1 MAKESFF
8 SDRNYDGTITISDIW
23 ISFQELAISVGW
35 YVKAFLNLFTN
46 NSIGRFFEVDI
57 FYWEPNTY
65 LYVGIGIII
74 VVLFSIV
81 IWILDSFESYRFNLE
96 IKQLRKEEK
105 ERDDK
110 RMQEILKAQEE
121 KQKKRIYKNNDK
133 RLKIHFCN

>member
-1 MAKESFF
+1 MAKQSFF

-81 IWILDSFESYRFNLE
+81 IWILDSFESFRFNMQ

-121 KQKKRIYKNNDK
+121 KQKKEDIE
-133 RLKIHFCN
+133 

>member
-1 MAKESFF
+1 MAKQSFF
-8 SDRNYDGTITISDIW
+8 SDRNYDGSITISDIW

-65 LYVGIGIII
+65 LYVGIGTII

-81 IWILDSFESYRFNLE
+81 IWILDSFESFRFNLQ

-105 ERDDK
+105 KREDK
-110 RMQEILKAQEE
+110 RMQEILKAQKENRKE
-121 KQKKRIYKNNDK
+121 DIDR
-133 RLKIHFCN
+133 